1 MMQRPVNAV
10 TMKSMRIYLVRH
22 AKAVDRDGDIPEEW
36 RFLTD
41 EGRKIFRQTSRRMAR
56 KGIEP
61 EIIFTSPLIRAVQTA
76 EILASALRFEGPLAV
91 TSELGPGFDKEGL
104 LRLLTGLSATREIAL
119 VGHEPDLSVLA
130 ETLTEP
136 REPVVLKKG
145 DLLALDID
153 PDLKDPARLVWRTI
167 KGKITKVP

>member
-1 MMQRPVNAV
+1 MQRLPNEA
-10 TMKSMRIYLVRH
+10 TMKNMRIYLVRH
-22 AKAVDRDGDIPEEW
+22 AKAVDRQNGIPEER

-41 EGRKIFRQTSRRMAR
+41 EGRTAFRQTARRLAR

-76 EILASALRFEGPLAV
+76 EILASALRFEGPVAV
-91 TSELGPGFDKEGL
+91 TSELEPGFNKDGL
-104 LRLLTGLSATREIAL
+104 VRLLTGLSATREIAL

-153 PDLKDPARLVWRTI
+153 PDFKDPARLVWRTI